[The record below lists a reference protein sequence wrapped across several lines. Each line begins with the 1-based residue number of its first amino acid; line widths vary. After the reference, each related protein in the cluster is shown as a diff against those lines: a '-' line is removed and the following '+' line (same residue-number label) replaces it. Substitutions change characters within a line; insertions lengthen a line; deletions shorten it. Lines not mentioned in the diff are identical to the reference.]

1 MQQPAGS
8 SQTVISGG
16 ITRGEGLQATGL
28 TDRGKVR
35 NNNEDRFLII
45 DDEVLHLIAVA
56 DGMGGHAAGEIASSL
71 AVESV
76 RSYLPKTGGYY

>member
-1 MQQPAGS
+1 MK
-8 SQTVISGG
+8 
-16 ITRGEGLQATGL
+16 GLQATGL

-76 RSYLPKTGGYY
+76 RSYLAEKREGIIDRANNKKPLSPF

>member
-1 MQQPAGS
+1 MK
-8 SQTVISGG
+8 
-16 ITRGEGLQATGL
+16 GLQATGL

-76 RSYLPKTGGYY
+76 RSYLAEKRRVLLTGQITKSH